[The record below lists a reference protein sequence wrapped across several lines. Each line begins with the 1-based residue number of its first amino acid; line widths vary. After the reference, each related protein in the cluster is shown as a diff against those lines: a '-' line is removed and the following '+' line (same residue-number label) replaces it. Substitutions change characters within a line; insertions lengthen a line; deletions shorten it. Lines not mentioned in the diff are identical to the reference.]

1 MIEEADVAA
10 ERERPAGT
18 SAVCAF
24 AFARLPEVAQRFKT
38 YTLYRLEC
46 GLRSTLV
53 LGFVGLP
60 SVGFH
65 LEGYFK
71 QGGYAEAAA
80 LLAVFYVLIGAR
92 RLWARPATVPVLLI
106 GSLWLLPEGVGGGSA
121 LANLVRFVTHDIVP
135 APLRGGDLGSLATWS
150 MFAAWLQPIVWNKVL
165 PGAWNTI
172 VLAQ

>member
-38 YTLYRLEC
+38 YSLCRLEC

-60 SVGFH
+60 TVGFH
-65 LEGYFK
+65 LEGYFE
-71 QGGYAEAAA
+71 QGKDAEAAA
-80 LLAVFYVLIGAR
+80 LLGTFY
-92 RLWARPATVPVLLI
+92 LLI
-106 GSLWLLPEGVGGGSA
+106 GT
-121 LANLVRFVTHDIVP
+121 RR
-135 APLRGGDLGSLATWS
+135 RG
-150 MFAAWLQPIVWNKVL
+150 
-165 PGAWNTI
+165 PGRR
-172 VLAQ
+172 